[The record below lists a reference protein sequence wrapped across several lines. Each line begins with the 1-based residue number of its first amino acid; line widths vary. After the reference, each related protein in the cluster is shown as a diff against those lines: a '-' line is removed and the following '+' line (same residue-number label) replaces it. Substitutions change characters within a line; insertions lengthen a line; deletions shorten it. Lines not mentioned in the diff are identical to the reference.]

1 MYKLR
6 ILRWEDYSGSSVWA
20 EYNHK
25 SPYKGKRGF
34 EESESKPEKGEVM
47 TKAEVRV
54 MPLLALKIKEDHKPR
69 DVGCLRMSMAR
80 RQILP

>member
-1 MYKLR
+1 M
-6 ILRWEDYSGSSVWA
+6 WA

-25 SPYKGKRGF
+25 SPYKGQRGL

-47 TKAEVRV
+47 TKAKVRV

-69 DVGCLRMSMAR
+69 DAGCL
-80 RQILP
+80 

>member
-1 MYKLR
+1 MPLAMAKKKKKKKM
-6 ILRWEDYSGSSVWA
+6 WA

-69 DVGCLRMSMAR
+69 DVGCL
-80 RQILP
+80 